1 MKVKLIVLL
10 TDGSQPIG
18 NGIGPSLEARD
29 VIWTLQDDKRGSK
42 LLKEKSI
49 KLAGAIFELAG
60 KSKKGKGKV
69 LAREILESGQAE
81 KKFWE
86 IIKAQNGK
94 KVKAE
99 KIRLARHFYT
109 VKTNRPGKVLHV
121 DNNLINKFARFA
133 GAPHDK
139 EAGVYLHVHK
149 DDHVKAG
156 DKLFTIYSD
165 TKDRLA
171 YSRNV
176 CDKLRAIKIS
186 K

>member
-1 MKVKLIVLL
+1 MAK
-10 TDGSQPIG
+10 
-18 NGIGPSLEARD
+18 
-29 VIWTLQDDKRGSK
+29 
-42 LLKEKSI
+42 
-49 KLAGAIFELAG
+49 
-60 KSKKGKGKV
+60 
-69 LAREILESGQAE
+69 
-81 KKFWE
+81 
-86 IIKAQNGK
+86 
-94 KVKAE
+94 
-99 KIRLARHFYT
+99 HFYT

-149 DDHVKAG
+149 DDHVKVG

-165 TKDRLA
+165 TKDRLT
-171 YSRNV
+171 YSRSV